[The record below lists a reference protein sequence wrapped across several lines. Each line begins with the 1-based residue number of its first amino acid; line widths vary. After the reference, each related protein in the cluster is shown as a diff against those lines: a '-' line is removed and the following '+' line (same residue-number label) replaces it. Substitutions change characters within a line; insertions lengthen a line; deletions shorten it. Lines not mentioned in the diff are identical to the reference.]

1 MEDSAKMVHFA
12 MTEVT
17 EEHHAVLTVQELKL
31 IFNSI
36 DMADY
41 RSVGRPRILNWV
53 QLLDYFVALKK
64 ERLAIQEISAV
75 KLTSFFAS
83 RTMDSYPPQHV
94 YGYTLDVYETMAMY
108 ESGVGEPTKLYESV
122 ACRTK
127 SLETTK
133 NDKRVRDR
141 VLAVKTGYATAK
153 AAKQAKIVAAT
164 KECRAYTLEA
174 HLKATGYTV

>member
-64 ERLAIQEISAV
+64 
-75 KLTSFFAS
+75 
-83 RTMDSYPPQHV
+83 
-94 YGYTLDVYETMAMY
+94 
-108 ESGVGEPTKLYESV
+108 
-122 ACRTK
+122 
-127 SLETTK
+127 
-133 NDKRVRDR
+133 
-141 VLAVKTGYATAK
+141 
-153 AAKQAKIVAAT
+153 
-164 KECRAYTLEA
+164 
-174 HLKATGYTV
+174 